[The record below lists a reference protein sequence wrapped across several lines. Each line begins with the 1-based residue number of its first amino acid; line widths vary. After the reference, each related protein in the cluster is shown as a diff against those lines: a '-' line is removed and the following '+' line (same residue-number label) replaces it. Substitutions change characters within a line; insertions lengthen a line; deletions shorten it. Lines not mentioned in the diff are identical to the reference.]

1 MIWDAEVILWNT
13 RIGLVHQDEN
23 SGNIFFEYDRR
34 FTGSHIELSPF
45 KMPLGQNVYS
55 FPELKGEAFQGLPGL
70 LADSLP
76 DRFGKSVLENWLIRQ
91 GRTSDSLS
99 AIEKLCYTGKR
110 GMGALEYLPAIDS
123 PWEHPDNVDVNEMVL
138 LASEILSG
146 REKLK
151 GNARDI
157 SMSQLLEFGTSAG
170 GARAKAVISWNRRT
184 GEIRSGQTETAEE
197 FDHYLI
203 KFDGVKGNGDHD
215 LKDKTEYTSIEYAYY
230 LMARD
235 CGIEMNDSFL
245 WEKDGLKHFMTKR
258 FDRKDGGKIH
268 MQTFAAL
275 SHTDYNV
282 PRMAGYEDACA
293 YLRRL
298 GIGTGGIEQLFRR
311 MYFNHRAYNLDDHVK
326 NIAFL
331 MDRRGQ
337 WSLAPAYDITFAYN
351 PGNRWLRMHQMTING
366 KADEIGKE
374 DILESGKNMGLS
386 SKRIKSIIGQTDEV
400 VSRWPEYAEQCGI
413 TSRTYKAIDK
423 IINKR

>member
-123 PWEHPDNVDVNEMVL
+123 PWEHPADVDVNEMVL

-146 REKLK
+146 RKKLK
-151 GNARDI
+151 GNAKDI

-170 GARAKAVISWNRRT
+170 GARAKAVISWNRKT
-184 GEIRSGQTETAEE
+184 GEIRSGQTETSKE
-197 FDHYLI
+197 FDHFLI
-203 KFDGVKGNGDHD
+203 KFDGVTGNGDHD
-215 LKDKTEYTSIEYAYY
+215 LKDRIEYTSIEYAYY
-230 LMARD
+230 LMAKDAGINMSD
-235 CGIEMNDSFL
+235 CLL

-258 FDRKDGGKIH
+258 FDRKDGDKIH

-282 PRMAGYEDACA
+282 PRQAGYEDACA

-298 GIGTGGIEQLFRR
+298 GIGTSGIEQLFRR

-331 MDRRGQ
+331 MDRKGQ

-366 KADEIGKE
+366 KGDEITKE

-386 SKRIKSIIGQTDEV
+386 SRRVKNIIEQTDETV
-400 VSRWPEYAEQCGI
+400 ANWAQYAEQCGI
-413 TSRTYKAIDK
+413 KAKTYNAIDK